1 MRIEINL
8 ADAPVNTTP
17 AINTTEDT
25 IVFIPNDYNGIKDL
39 PKNEIGL
46 LEIDGESYDAL
57 AESFDLPECFDNEAQ
72 KYFADRCVEAQAE
85 QGKSISNEGYAAIFA
100 SMMEDGISIVATI
113 KAIPNI
119 VSTHY
124 EKTVQDIVDDA
135 ELQVAGLSDDERA
148 GLAIGII
155 TYEYNSDYDRHYDAN
170 GETMMLYCA

>member
-1 MRIEINL
+1 
-8 ADAPVNTTP
+8 
-17 AINTTEDT
+17 
-25 IVFIPNDYNGIKDL
+25 
-39 PKNEIGL
+39 
-46 LEIDGESYDAL
+46 
-57 AESFDLPECFDNEAQ
+57 
-72 KYFADRCVEAQAE
+72 
-85 QGKSISNEGYAAIFA
+85 
-100 SMMEDGISIVATI
+100 MMEDGISIVATI

-119 VSTHY
+119 ISTHY